1 MLDYGALAPEIN
13 SIRMYSGPGSGPM
26 MAAAAAW
33 DTLANE
39 LESVSRGY
47 SSVITQLHGGSWS
60 GGASVAMASAAAPYV
75 AWIAAAGAQ
84 AEEAASQ
91 ARAAAIAYETAFA
104 ATVPPALVAANRTQL
119 AQLIATNIL
128 GQNTAMIGTTE
139 ASYQEMWAQDAAAM
153 YGYAASSSGAT
164 RLTQFNDPPQ
174 TTTVSGSSTQ
184 VAAVAQATGTS
195 AAGKSQTTLSQLM
208 STVPKQLQSLATTGS
223 ASSSVSDS
231 SSALT
236 GISNFNTVTQP
247 VNLGDGISRT
257 ITSAGSF
264 GTGLFRSNLQD
275 AAASAADASKAAD
288 AARAAEGAASA
299 ARGATASAVTRGPV
313 MAGLGSGTS
322 VGGLSVPQSWAA
334 TNPVVTTVAQAHWL
348 SDAELEGGPSWH
360 EAAPAAGVWNGGPT
374 AGAGAASG
382 LVSRPVVNNVLR
394 LTPRQ
399 FKMPRPSSGG

>member
-13 SIRMYSGPGSGPM
+13 SLRMYSGPGSGPM
-26 MAAAAAW
+26 VAAAAAW

-39 LESVSRGY
+39 LETVSRGY
-47 SSVITQLHGGSWS
+47 SSIIAQLQGGSWS
-60 GGASVAMASAAAPYV
+60 GGASVAMASAAGPYV
-75 AWIAAAGAQ
+75 AWMATAGVQ

-104 ATVPPALVAANRTQL
+104 ATVPPGLVAANRTLL
-119 AQLIATNIL
+119 AQLIATNLL
-128 GQNTAMIGTTE
+128 GQNTAMIGSTE

-164 RLTQFNDPPQ
+164 RLTQFNQPPQ
-174 TTTVSGSSTQ
+174 TTTASGPAAQT
-184 VAAVAQATGTS
+184 VAVAQATGAST
-195 AAGKSQTTLSQLM
+195 AGQSQTSLSQVM
-208 STVPKQLQSLATTGS
+208 AAVPNQLQSLATSGS
-223 ASSSVSDS
+223 GSSD
-231 SSALT
+231 ALQ
-236 GISNFNTVTQP
+236 GFSNFNTVTAP

-257 ITSAGSF
+257 ITSGGSF

-288 AARAAEGAASA
+288 AARAAEGAANA

-313 MAGLGSGTS
+313 VAGLGSGTS

-334 TNPVVTTVAQAHWL
+334 TNPTVTSIAETHWL

-360 EAAPAAGVWNGGPT
+360 EAAPASNVWGGAPA

-382 LVSRPVVNNVLR
+382 LVSRPVINNALR
-394 LTPRQ
+394 VTPRA

>member
-1 MLDYGALAPEIN
+1 MLDYGALPPEIN
-13 SIRMYSGPGSGPM
+13 SVRMYSGPGSGPM

-47 SSVITQLHGGSWS
+47 SSVIAQLQGGSWS

-75 AWIAAAGAQ
+75 AWTATAGVQ

-104 ATVPPALVAANRTQL
+104 ATVPPGLVAGNRTL
-119 AQLIATNIL
+119 LTQLIATNIL
-128 GQNTAMIGTTE
+128 GQNTAMIGSTE

-153 YGYAASSSGAT
+153 YGYASSSSGAT
-164 RLTQFNDPPQ
+164 RLRQFNQPPQ
-174 TTTVSGSSTQ
+174 TTTASGPSAQ
-184 VAAVAQATGTS
+184 NAAVAQATGASTAGQS
-195 AAGKSQTTLSQLM
+195 QAALSRTM
-208 STVPKQLQSLATTGS
+208 STVPNQLQSLATNGP
-223 ASSSVSDS
+223 SDPSGS

-257 ITSAGSF
+257 VTSGGSF

-288 AARAAEGAASA
+288 AARAAEGAANA
-299 ARGATASAVTRGPV
+299 ARGATASAVARAPMV
-313 MAGLGSGTS
+313 AGLGSGTS

-334 TNPVVTTVAQAHWL
+334 TNPTVTTVAETHWL
-348 SDAELEGGPSWH
+348 SDAELDGGPSWH
-360 EAAPAAGVWNGGPT
+360 EAAPASNVWNGAPA

-394 LTPRQ
+394 VSPRQ

>member
-13 SIRMYSGPGSGPM
+13 SVRMYSGPGSGPM
-26 MAAAAAW
+26 VAAATAW

-39 LESVSRGY
+39 LETVSRGY
-47 SSVITQLHGGSWS
+47 SSIITQLQGGSWS

-75 AWIAAAGAQ
+75 AWMATAGVQ

-104 ATVPPALVAANRTQL
+104 ATVPPGLVAANRTLL

-164 RLTQFNDPPQ
+164 RLTQFNQPPQ
-174 TTTVSGSSTQ
+174 TTTSSGPSAQ
-184 VAAVAQATGTS
+184 AAAVAQATGTS
-195 AAGKSQTTLSQLM
+195 AAGKSQTTLSQFM
-208 STVPKQLQSLATTGS
+208 SAVPKQLQSLATTGS
-223 ASSSVSDS
+223 SGSSS

-236 GISNFNTVTQP
+236 GFSDFNTVTSP
-247 VNLGDGISRT
+247 INLGDGISRT
-257 ITSAGSF
+257 ITSGGSF

-288 AARAAEGAASA
+288 AARAAEGAANA

-313 MAGLGSGTS
+313 LAGLGSGTS
-322 VGGLSVPQSWAA
+322 VGALSVPQSWAA
-334 TNPVVTTVAQAHWL
+334 TNPAVTTIAETHWL

-360 EAAPAAGVWNGGPT
+360 EAGPAAGVWNGAPA

-382 LVSRPVVNNVLR
+382 LVSRPMVNNVLR
-394 LTPRQ
+394 VTPRQ